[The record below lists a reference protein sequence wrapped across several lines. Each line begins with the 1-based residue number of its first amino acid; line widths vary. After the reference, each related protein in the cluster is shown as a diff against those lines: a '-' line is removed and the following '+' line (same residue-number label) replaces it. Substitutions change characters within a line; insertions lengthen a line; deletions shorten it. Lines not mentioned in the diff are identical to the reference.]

1 MQYEKIGQSIVSQ
14 TANIFLILLLGKKLL
29 SGEQREE
36 LEKKSKNFKKLLFL
50 NQTQTNHTVCN
61 HNLIRTNDFLIM

>member
-29 SGEQREE
+29 SGKQREE
-36 LEKKSKNFKKLLFL
+36 PEKKIKKFKKLLFL
-50 NQTQTNHTVCN
+50 NQTQINHTFYN
-61 HNLIRTNDFLIM
+61 HNLIRTNDFLVM